1 MVETDGEE
9 RVAREGQALATRCD
23 MDDAVPRRVPA
34 GQLCDHARRHFAL
47 LVEGPDLVGIGIDEL
62 RSGLAQNLGNG
73 VRHRRLVEVRSEEHT
88 SELQSLM
95 RNSYAVFCL
104 ENKKQIKN
112 KYTDIC

>member
-47 LVEGPDLVGIGIDEL
+47 LVEGHDLVGIGIDEL
-62 RSGLAQNLGNG
+62 RRGLAQNLGKG
-73 VRHRRLVEVRSEEHT
+73 VWPSRMVDVGGLPESKFGGRDMEEIEERT
-88 SELQSLM
+88 
-95 RNSYAVFCL
+95 V
-104 ENKKQIKN
+104 
-112 KYTDIC
+112 